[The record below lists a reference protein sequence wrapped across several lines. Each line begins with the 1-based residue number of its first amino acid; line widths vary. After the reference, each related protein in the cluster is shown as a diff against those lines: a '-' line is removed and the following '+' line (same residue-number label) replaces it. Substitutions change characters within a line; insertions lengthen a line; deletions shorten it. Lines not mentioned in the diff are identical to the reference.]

1 MRQWKYLS
9 RHMPSMLLKLYTTSV
24 LNYKTLDSS
33 FVLVNASLHC
43 HWNAGSRH
51 MHVKPLAPWIL
62 AKQWGS
68 DFFFNKS
75 RRCDSNG
82 QPCHHSCKIEIDP
95 VAFLSISPVPS
106 CFVDL
111 FVSSRWAWSGETGT
125 LQTPIQGMLLWSTP
139 LYSLSENLGDSCSF
153 HLILSRPLGACAPRL
168 LDYFFLLWSLHSIT
182 VA

>member
-1 MRQWKYLS
+1 MQVCTATEMLDRGTCMLS
-9 RHMPSMLLKLYTTSV
+9 P
-24 LNYKTLDSS
+24 
-33 FVLVNASLHC
+33 SLHGF
-43 HWNAGSRH
+43 WPNNGA
-51 MHVKPLAPWIL
+51 LI
-62 AKQWGS
+62 
-68 DFFFNKS
+68 FFFNKS

-168 LDYFFLLWSLHSIT
+168 LDYFFLLGSLHPIT